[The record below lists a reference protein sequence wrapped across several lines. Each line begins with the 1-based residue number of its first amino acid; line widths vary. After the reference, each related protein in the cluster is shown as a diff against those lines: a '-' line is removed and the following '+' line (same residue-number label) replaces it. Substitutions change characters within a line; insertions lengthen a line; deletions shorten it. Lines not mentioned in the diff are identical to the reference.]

1 MNLNID
7 TTSAILE
14 SAPLLA
20 AQVDISQRIKL
31 AIAKAK
37 IKQRSLAIIYID
49 LDRYKAVSSTL
60 GNEIGSVLIKTIHSR
75 LSASVDEALQY
86 FHLGADKFI
95 VLREATYNASEL
107 RQLATR
113 LLTIIKKPVY
123 VDAQQ
128 LVSTASIGISCYPQ
142 KANNAEELL
151 EQSILALKSA
161 KDTGGDTV
169 KFFGRVGSTAASL
182 RRLNLEVEL
191 RNALNRK
198 DLTVHYQPKMDLAT
212 GKISALEALVRWQH
226 DEMGMVRP
234 AEFIP
239 IAESAGLISQIG
251 EMVLETACKH
261 GMAWLDDGIADTKIA
276 VNLSAKQL
284 IRHDMLSVIK
294 RILKKTKFPPNHLV
308 IELTESL
315 VFDSLCKTPT
325 LLKELRNMGVE
336 IAIDDFGTGYS
347 TFKLL
352 KQIPVDILK
361 IDQMFIQG
369 LLKNKADK
377 AITKAIIDVA
387 HALNM
392 RVIAEGVEQSEHVE
406 LLKELGCD
414 SIQGFY
420 LSQALPRDEITKILK
435 VGMGDKDPIPRN
447 EELFVD

>member
-37 IKQRSLAIIYID
+37 TKQRSLAIIYID

-60 GNEIGSVLIKTIHSR
+60 GNETGSQLIKAVHQR
-75 LSASVDEALQY
+75 LAASIDNRFQY

-95 VLREATYNASEL
+95 VLREAVYNASEL
-107 RQLATR
+107 RQLASR
-113 LLTIIKKPVY
+113 LLTVVKKPVF
-123 VDAQQ
+123 VDSQQ
-128 LVSTASIGISCYPQ
+128 LVSTASIGISCFPQ
-142 KANNAEELL
+142 KANNAESLL
-151 EQSILALKSA
+151 EQSISALKEA
-161 KDTGGDTV
+161 KETGGDSI
-169 KFFGRVGSTAASL
+169 KFFGRVGSTTASL

-191 RNALNRK
+191 RNAIARK

-212 GKISALEALVRWQH
+212 GNISALEALVRWRH
-226 DEMGMVRP
+226 DEMGWIKP

-239 IAESAGLISQIG
+239 IAEAAGLISQIG
-251 EMVLETACKH
+251 EMVLETACRH
-261 GMAWLDDGIADTKIA
+261 GARWVDEGIKDTKIA
-276 VNLSAKQL
+276 VNLSARQL

-294 RILKKTKFPPNHLV
+294 RILKKTSFPPNHLV

-315 VFDSLCKTPT
+315 VFDSFCKTPT
-325 LLKELRNMGVE
+325 LLKELRAMGVE

-352 KQIPVDILK
+352 KQISVDILK
-361 IDQMFIQG
+361 IDQMFIRG
-369 LLKNKADK
+369 LLKNTADQ

-392 RVIAEGVEQSEHVE
+392 RVIAEGVENSEHVE
-406 LLKELGCD
+406 LLKDLGCD

-420 LSQALPRDEITKILK
+420 LSRALPREEISKILRIGVK
-435 VGMGDKDPIPRN
+435 DKDPIPRN
-447 EELFVD
+447 EELFSD